1 MRLTIFFCLS
11 ILFYTNCTNNATTD
25 QTTTTD
31 QQNQVVA
38 DSLTQVLDGW
48 YEQGHFKGFSVAIA
62 DDQGKLYTKGFGFA
76 NVTDQEAYTDQTLQN
91 IASISKTFIG
101 IALLKAQEMGV
112 LNLDDPIDQYLPFKV
127 VNPYFPEAVITIRQL
142 TNHTSSIVDSDFYDQ
157 SYVLKD
163 VNPDTSIYAVD
174 EAFNPPSDMLP
185 IGEFLKKYLSL
196 EGDFYDQENFLE
208 KPPGAQF
215 DYSNVAATLAAY
227 VLEVA
232 AKEPFDAFT
241 RRHILEPLGMNA
253 SGWSFDRIDFSKH
266 TLLYTATGKPFPFY
280 TLITYP
286 DGGMR
291 TSASDMAKYI
301 SELIKGKSGKGKL
314 LSAESYEAYFKAS
327 LPDAVFE
334 EGRSKAAAFNDE
346 YDMGIFMGINGLGSY
361 GHSGGDPGTGSLL
374 FFKPKTARG
383 AYMII
388 NTDINSQAG
397 VDAFFGI
404 MTTLKDFETKFV
416 R

>member
-1 MRLTIFFCLS
+1 MRLSFFFCLS
-11 ILFYTNCTNNATTD
+11 VLFFTNCTNNSTAN
-25 QTTTTD
+25 QASETD
-31 QQNQVVA
+31 QQNQIIA

-62 DDQGKLYTKGFGFA
+62 DDQGKLYTKGFGLA
-76 NVTDQEAYTDQTLQN
+76 NVTDQKAYTDQTIQN

-112 LNLDDPIDQYLPFKV
+112 LNLDDPINQYLPFKV
-127 VNPYFPEAVITIRQL
+127 ANPYFPEAVITIRHL
-142 TNHTSSIVDSDFYDQ
+142 TNHTSSIVDSDFYDK

-163 VNPDTSIYAVD
+163 VNPDTSIYEVD
-174 EAFNPPSDMLP
+174 EAFNPPSNMLP
-185 IGEFLKKYLSL
+185 IGEFLKKYLSP

-208 KPPGAQF
+208 QQAGAQF

-232 AKEPFDAFT
+232 AKKPFDAFT
-241 RRHILEPLGMNA
+241 RKHILEPLGMNN
-253 SGWSFDRIDFSKH
+253 SGWSFDRIDLSKH
-266 TLLYTATGKPFPFY
+266 TLLYTAPGKPFPFY

-301 SELIKGKSGKGKL
+301 SELIKAQSGKGTL
-314 LSAESYEAYFKAS
+314 LNPESYEAYFKAS

-334 EGRSKAAAFNDE
+334 EARSEAAVFNDE
-346 YDMGIFMGINGLGSY
+346 YDMGIFMGLNGLGSY

-374 FFKPKTARG
+374 FFNPKTARG

-404 MTTLKDFETKFV
+404 MTTLKDFENKFV